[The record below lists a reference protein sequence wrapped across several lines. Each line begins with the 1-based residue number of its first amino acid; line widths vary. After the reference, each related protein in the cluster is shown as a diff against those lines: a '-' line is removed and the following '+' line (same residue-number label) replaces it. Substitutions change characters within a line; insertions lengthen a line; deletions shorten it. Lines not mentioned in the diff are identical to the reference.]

1 MPKKEVDKKREM
13 VKMVLSDKTERL
25 VYPEDV
31 EHRKSIG
38 WKISKKPQ

>member
-1 MPKKEVDKKREM
+1 MDKP
-13 VKMVLSDKTERL
+13 KMVVMKKPDGEERI

-38 WKISKKPQ
+38 WKVVKKTSK